1 MALSNTNL
9 TDIQLWKSCHG
20 CGAAPIIG
28 ARFECQDCPLGPDI
42 DFCDDCY
49 QLYLNDKLEH
59 PNRELSVQAGAI
71 ATPNRKHTFIEKIGT
86 LYSVAGLDKWLKTPL
101 LGHKSPSL
109 QHSFVVRPV
118 ITAGRDC
125 VLGSCAFA
133 IEYNDELFALTALH
147 VLDELIKKRNI
158 KTTENEFSG
167 EELPAIISEVDLYD
181 VFATNWMTTRLGQAS
196 KMVVLPDSRLHEE
209 EPKSDNDIAAF
220 KVTDVGALKPARLAK
235 QVPGVGENIWL
246 VFIDNKIKRGRLY
259 PAVVVETSDDRFIFK
274 FDSGVK
280 VPKGSS
286 GAPLINAAGEVVAIS
301 VGGGCYMG
309 YEFGH
314 GNHVNNICRH
324 LDNVRIEL

>member
-1 MALSNTNL
+1 MPRLPVRSR
-9 TDIQLWKSCHG
+9 H
-20 CGAAPIIG
+20 
-28 ARFECQDCPLGPDI
+28 RFGGV
-42 DFCDDCY
+42 CY
-49 QLYLNDKLEH
+49 QSYLNDQLEH
-59 PNRELSVQAGAI
+59 PSPELSVQAGAKVP
-71 ATPNRKHTFIEKIGT
+71 PNRKHTFIEKKGT
-86 LYSVAGLDKWLKTPL
+86 SYDVDHLDKWLKIPL
-101 LGHKSPSL
+101 IGHKPPSL
-109 QHSFVVRPV
+109 ERRFVVRPV
-118 ITAGRDC
+118 ITAGRDY

-133 IEYNDELFALTALH
+133 VEYNDKLFAITALH

-158 KTTENEFSG
+158 NTAENQFSG

-196 KMVVLPDSRLHEE
+196 NMVVLPDSRLHEE

-220 KVTDVGALKPARLAK
+220 RVTDVGTLKPARLAK

-246 VFIDNKIKRGRLY
+246 VFIDNKIKRGSLY
-259 PAVVVETSDDRFIFK
+259 PAVVVDKSDDRFIFK
-274 FDSGVK
+274 FDLDVK

-286 GAPLINAAGEVVAIS
+286 GAPLINAAGEVVAIN

-324 LDNVRIEL
+324 LDNVQVEL